1 MILTKDNIGIDR
13 EQAMQLLER
22 HLKNGNLQ
30 KHSLATEYVMRAFAK
45 RFNEDEDVWGIA
57 GLLHDLDYE
66 YTKSDIER
74 HGLETEKIL
83 TEAGVNNIIIKAI
96 KAHNPIL
103 KEELTNNLAK
113 TLFAVEELTGLITA
127 CALVQPDK
135 KLASVTVDSIKKKF
149 KQKSFAAGVDRE
161 LIKSSETLLG
171 IKLEDVFLIALKAMQ
186 ENSDKLGL

>member
-30 KHSLATEYVMRAFAK
+30 KHSLAVEYVMRAFAK